1 MSKKSKKQVKDVRP
15 RLSGAKLSN
24 FNFFNNDESRV
35 LVVGDLHSPFDLDSY
50 FDHCVEVYERYNCN
64 RVVFIGDVIDNHY
77 SSYHETDANGMGGG
91 QELELAIKRL
101 ERYYHRF
108 PDAHVTVGNHDRI
121 IMRKA
126 QSGGVPKEWI
136 KDYQEV
142 LRTPNWKYVTDVE
155 IDGVLYIHGEA
166 GTAKTKA
173 RADMRSTVQGH
184 LHTQAYTEYFVGA
197 NSRVFGTQVG
207 CGIDAKSYAM
217 AYMKVGKK
225 PAIGCAV
232 VLGGKTAIN
241 ELMVL

>member
-1 MSKKSKKQVKDVRP
+1 MSKKSKKQIKDVRP

-101 ERYYHRF
+101 ERYYHRW

-142 LRTPNWKYVTDVE
+142 LRTPGWKYVTDVE

-241 ELMVL
+241 ELMIL

>member
-77 SSYHETDANGMGGG
+77 SSYHETDADGMGGG
-91 QELELAIKRL
+91 KELELAIKRL

-142 LRTPNWKYVTDVE
+142 LRTPGWKYVTDVE

-241 ELMVL
+241 ELMIL

>member
-1 MSKKSKKQVKDVRP
+1 MSKKSKKQIKDVRP

-77 SSYHETDANGMGGG
+77 SSYHETDADGMGGG

>member
-1 MSKKSKKQVKDVRP
+1 
-15 RLSGAKLSN
+15 
-24 FNFFNNDESRV
+24 
-35 LVVGDLHSPFDLDSY
+35 
-50 FDHCVEVYERYNCN
+50 
-64 RVVFIGDVIDNHY
+64 
-77 SSYHETDANGMGGG
+77 MGGKA
-91 QELELAIKRL
+91 ELDLAIKRL
-101 ERYYHRF
+101 ERWYHRF
-108 PDAHVTVGNHDRI
+108 PDADVTVGNHDRI

-126 QSGGVPKEWI
+126 QTSGVPSAWVKEY
-136 KDYQEV
+136 KEV
-142 LRTPNWKYVTDVE
+142 LNTPKWNFVTSVE
-155 IDGVLYIHGEA
+155 IDDVLYIHGEA

-197 NSRVFGTQVG
+197 NSRVFGCQVG

>member
-77 SSYHETDANGMGGG
+77 SSYHETDADGLGGG

-142 LRTPNWKYVTDVE
+142 LRTPGWKYVTDVE

>member
-142 LRTPNWKYVTDVE
+142 LRTPGWKYVTDVE

>member
-1 MSKKSKKQVKDVRP
+1 MAKNKKKHADVRP
-15 RLSGAKLSN
+15 RLQGAKLAS
-24 FNFFNNDESRV
+24 FEFFNNKESRV
-35 LVVGDLHSPFDLDSY
+35 LVIGDLHAPFDLDSY

-64 RVVFIGDVIDNHY
+64 QVVFIGDVIDNHY

-91 QELELAIKRL
+91 EELELAISRL
-101 ERYYHRF
+101 QRYYHRF

-126 QSGGVPKEWI
+126 QSGGVPSAWI
-136 KDYQEV
+136 KDYKEV
-142 LRTPNWKYVTDVE
+142 LRTPNWKFVTSVE
-155 IDGVLYIHGEA
+155 IDDVLYIHGEA

-232 VLGGKTAIN
+232 VLGGKTAVN

>member
-1 MSKKSKKQVKDVRP
+1 MSKKKNKDVRP
-15 RLSGAKLSN
+15 RLTGAKLAN
-24 FNFFNNDESRV
+24 FNFFNNKESRV
-35 LVVGDLHSPFDLDSY
+35 LVIGDLHAPFDLDSY

-77 SSYHETDANGMGGG
+77 SSYHETDADGMGGG
-91 QELELAIKRL
+91 QELQLAIDRL
-101 ERYYHRF
+101 ARWYHRF
-108 PDAHVTVGNHDRI
+108 PDADVTVGNHDRI

-126 QSGGVPKEWI
+126 QTGGVPKQWI
-136 KDYQEV
+136 REYSEV
-142 LRTPNWKYVTDVE
+142 LNTPRWNFVTSVE

-197 NSRVFGTQVG
+197 NSRVFGCQVG

-232 VLGGKTAIN
+232 VLGGKTAVN

>member
-1 MSKKSKKQVKDVRP
+1 MSKKSKKQIKDVRP

-77 SSYHETDANGMGGG
+77 SSYHETDADGMGGG

-101 ERYYHRF
+101 ERYYHRW

-142 LRTPNWKYVTDVE
+142 LRTPGWKYVTDVE

>member
-1 MSKKSKKQVKDVRP
+1 MSKKSKKQIKDVRP

-35 LVVGDLHSPFDLDSY
+35 LVVGDLHSPFDLDAY

-142 LRTPNWKYVTDVE
+142 LRTPGWKYVTDVE